1 MPTSAEPRFSSPVD
15 ALRRTGRTV
24 IAAQAASQVVS
35 LAVLAV
41 LYRQLGVSP
50 YGLMGMVIPVVA
62 LARIIIASGLD
73 VVTIQQTELSDEQV
87 SALFWVNQA
96 LGVAA
101 ASLMGLGAPLVA
113 WFFDAPELT
122 SLTLAMAGTLIVFV
136 VGTQHQALL
145 QRRLRLGAL
154 AMLRLGAL
162 ALGGLAA
169 TVVAVGGGEIWALV
183 AQQYVELV
191 ALAGLAW
198 WAEPWRPGW
207 TIRGT
212 GGRRLVGFGGHYMIS
227 SLASYVVANVDKIL
241 VGRVLG
247 KVPLALYSQAFGL
260 AMKPVHV
267 LNTPL
272 AGVMLPALS
281 RAVADR
287 RQYADLVLG
296 FFRFILLVMLPTGVG
311 LAIVA
316 PETMRVL
323 GGPDWAPAGPI
334 LAVLA
339 LAMPLQ
345 SCHGALSWV
354 FASAGQARRLSLA
367 SVLSAGVVCGGFS
380 LGLYLGLLSGEPV
393 LGVALGYTAGLA
405 IVLPPYLVFALR
417 GVGVPCREWLV
428 QLHPAA
434 PATVAMGLVVIA
446 ARWLLGRLLQLP
458 DLPLLAGEVILGVAS
473 YAFFARRAIRGF
485 LHEAIR
491 DLG

>member
-1 MPTSAEPRFSSPVD
+1 MPTSPEPRFSFPVD
-15 ALRRTGRTV
+15 ALRRAGRTV
-24 IAAQAASQVVS
+24 IAAQGASQIVS
-35 LAVLAV
+35 LAVLVV

-50 YGLMGMVIPVVA
+50 YGLIGMVMPLVA

-73 VVTIQQTELSDEQV
+73 VVTIQQAELSDDQV

-101 ASLMGLGAPLVA
+101 ALLMALGAPLVA
-113 WFFDAPELT
+113 WFFEIPELT
-122 SLTLAMAGTLIVFV
+122 WLTLAMAGTSVVFV
-136 VGTQHQALL
+136 IGTQHQALL
-145 QRRLRLGAL
+145 QRRLRLGTL
-154 AMLRLGAL
+154 AILRLAAL
-162 ALGGLAA
+162 SLGGFAA
-169 TVVAVGGGEIWALV
+169 VVVGVAGGGVWALV

-198 WAEPWRPGW
+198 WAEPWRPRW
-207 TIRGT
+207 IVRGT
-212 GGRRLVGFGGHYMIS
+212 GGRRLVGFGGHYMVS
-227 SLASYVVANVDKIL
+227 SLASYIVANADKIL

-281 RAVADR
+281 RAVGSP

-296 FFRFILLVMLPTGVG
+296 FFRFILLVMLPAGVG

-354 FASAGQARRLSLA
+354 FASIGQAPRLSLA
-367 SVLSAGVVCGGFS
+367 SVLSAGVVCSGFS
-380 LGLYLGLLSGEPV
+380 LGLYLGWLAGEPV

-405 IVLPPYLVFALR
+405 VVLPPYLVFALR
-417 GVGVPCREWLV
+417 SAGVPCREWLAE
-428 QLHPAA
+428 LHPAA
-434 PATVAMGLVVIA
+434 PAAAGMGLVVLA
-446 ARWLLGRLLQLP
+446 FRWLLGRIVPLP
-458 DLPLLAGEVILGVAS
+458 DLPLLVGEVIVGMAS
-473 YAFFARRAIRGF
+473 YAFFARRAIRG
-485 LHEAIR
+485 LLREAVR
-491 DLG
+491 DLR